1 MFLLEV
7 TLKLETKWNQQGR
20 TFYLILLGIPS
31 SLIFSVKNREWGRE
45 IYLMGTKSV
54 KREES
59 YLSTIPKMIEKNAN
73 ILTEETFLYS
83 AFSNL
88 I

>member
-1 MFLLEV
+1 
-7 TLKLETKWNQQGR
+7 
-20 TFYLILLGIPS
+20 
-31 SLIFSVKNREWGRE
+31 
-45 IYLMGTKSV
+45 MGTKSV

-59 YLSTIPKMIEKNAN
+59 YLSRIPKMIEKNAN